1 MTEQHR
7 ILVGDCIDMMRTLP
21 DKSVHTCV
29 TSPPY
34 FGLRDYGV
42 DGQIGLEK
50 TPAEFVARLVD
61 VFREVRRVLRDDGT
75 AWVNMGDSYA
85 GSWGAHG
92 RDDMG
97 VGVSTISQRQVI
109 ASQRKAKATTHAE
122 YKPKDLMGMP
132 WRLAFALQDDG
143 WYLRQDIIW
152 HKPNPMPE
160 STRDRCTKAHE
171 YLFLLSKSRRYH
183 YDSDAIREPA
193 NLTGKGSANGFRG
206 GAYVNGTTFDNTEGG
221 KRTQMGNTVPPNNG
235 VGWGHGTD
243 ATARN
248 RSRVKVP
255 TGWDTS
261 TGDGGHGAFH
271 KDGAERSR
279 RDSFKRDDSKRE
291 QTIPGQT
298 KGTHRPD
305 REESSWDIE
314 TRNKRSVW
322 TVATHS
328 FKDAHFATF
337 PPDLIRPCVLA
348 GAPRGGV
355 VLDPFGGAGTTAVV
369 AMQEGRRSI
378 LCELNPDYAAMAERR
393 IATAWL
399 DGAAQMDVFH
409 DAKAVSG

>member
-1 MTEQHR
+1 MKQHR
-7 ILVGDCIDMMRTLP
+7 VLIGDCIESMRTLP
-21 DKSVHTCV
+21 DKSVQMCV

-34 FGLRDYGV
+34 YGLRDYGV
-42 DGQIGLEK
+42 DGQIGLEE
-50 TPAEFVARLVD
+50 TPAEFVARLVE

-85 GSWGAHG
+85 SKPNGPVGLGGHSTDAPHVAV
-92 RDDMG
+92 RTANARRSSQIPMG
-97 VGVSTISQRQVI
+97 F
-109 ASQRKAKATTHAE
+109 KH
-122 YKPKDLMGMP
+122 KDLMGMP

-206 GAYVNGTTFDNTEGG
+206 GAYVNGSTLDNAEGG
-221 KRTQMGNTVPPNNG
+221 KRTSTGNTVPPNNG

-243 ATARN
+243 AKARD
-248 RSRVKVP
+248 RSRVTVP

-261 TGDGGHGAFH
+261 TGEGAHGAFH

-291 QTIPGQT
+291 QVIPGQT

-305 REESSWDIE
+305 REESSWDVE

-322 TVATHS
+322 TVATHA
-328 FKDAHFATF
+328 FKEAHFATF
-337 PPDLIRPCVLA
+337 PPELIRPCILA

-369 AMQEGRRSI
+369 AMQEGRKSI
-378 LCELNPDYAAMAERR
+378 LCELNPEYAAMAERR
-393 IATAWL
+393 IAAAWL
-399 DGAAQMDVFH
+399 DGAAQMDVFRDTVQH
-409 DAKAVSG
+409 PAA

>member
-1 MTEQHR
+1 MTPSHQ

-21 DKSVHTCV
+21 DQSVQCCV

-34 FGLRDYGV
+34 YGLRDYGV
-42 DGQIGLEK
+42 DGQIGLEE
-50 TPAEFVARLVD
+50 TPAEFIARLVD

-85 GSWGAHG
+85 SKPNGPIGLGGHTSDTPHVAV
-92 RDDMG
+92 RTANARR
-97 VGVSTISQRQVI
+97 SSQI
-109 ASQRKAKATTHAE
+109 PSGFKH
-122 YKPKDLMGMP
+122 KDLMGMP

-206 GAYVNGTTFDNTEGG
+206 GAYVNGATFDNAEGG
-221 KRTQMGNTVPPNNG
+221 KRTSTGNTVPPNNG

-243 ATARN
+243 AKARN
-248 RSRVKVP
+248 RSRVTVP

-291 QTIPGQT
+291 QAIPGQN

-305 REESSWDIE
+305 REESQWDVE

-322 TVATHS
+322 TVATHA
-328 FKDAHFATF
+328 FKEAHFATF
-337 PPDLIRPCVLA
+337 PPDLIRPCILA
-348 GAPRGGV
+348 GAPRGGI

-369 AMQEGRRSI
+369 AMQEGRKSI
-378 LCELNPDYAAMAERR
+378 LCELNPEYAAMAERR
-393 IATAWL
+393 IAAAWL

-409 DAKAVSG
+409 DSAPAA

>member
-1 MTEQHR
+1 MIPSHQ

-21 DKSVHTCV
+21 DQSVQCCV

-34 FGLRDYGV
+34 YGLRDYGV
-42 DGQIGLEK
+42 DGQIGLEE
-50 TPAEFVARLVD
+50 TPAEFIARLVE

-85 GSWGAHG
+85 SKPNGPIGLGGHTNDAPHVAVRTANARRS
-92 RDDMG
+92 
-97 VGVSTISQRQVI
+97 SQI
-109 ASQRKAKATTHAE
+109 PSGFKH
-122 YKPKDLMGMP
+122 KDLMGMP

-206 GAYVNGTTFDNTEGG
+206 GAYVNGATFDNTEGG
-221 KRTQMGNTVPPNNG
+221 KRTSTGNTVPNNG

-243 ATARN
+243 ARARN
-248 RSRVKVP
+248 RSRVTVP
-255 TGWDTS
+255 AGWDTS

-291 QTIPGQT
+291 QTIPGQA

-305 REESSWDIE
+305 REESSWDVE

-322 TVATHS
+322 TVATHA
-328 FKDAHFATF
+328 FKEAHFATF
-337 PPDLIRPCVLA
+337 PPDLIRPCILA

-369 AMQEGRRSI
+369 AMQEGRKSI
-378 LCELNPDYAAMAERR
+378 LCELNPEYAAMAERR
-393 IATAWL
+393 IAAAWL

-409 DAKAVSG
+409 DSAPAA

>member
-21 DKSVHTCV
+21 DKSVQTCI

-42 DGQIGLEK
+42 DGQIGLEE
-50 TPAEFVARLVD
+50 TPAEFIARLVD

-85 GSWGAHG
+85 SKPNGPVGFGGHNTDAPHVAVRTANARRSSQIPEGFKHK
-92 RDDMG
+92 DM
-97 VGVSTISQRQVI
+97 
-109 ASQRKAKATTHAE
+109 
-122 YKPKDLMGMP
+122 MGIP

-171 YLFLLSKSRRYH
+171 YIFLLSKSRRYH
-183 YDSDAIREPA
+183 CDMEAIREPA
-193 NLTGKGSANGFRG
+193 IY
-206 GAYVNGTTFDNTEGG
+206 GATPT
-221 KRTQMGNTVPPNNG
+221 G
-235 VGWGHGTD
+235 VGFGHGFD
-243 ATARN
+243 AVTKPRAT
-248 RSRVKVP
+248 VP

-271 KDGAERSR
+271 KEGAERAR
-279 RDSFKRDDSKRE
+279 RDSFKREDSKRE
-291 QTIPGQT
+291 QVIPGQN

-305 REESSWDIE
+305 RKESTWDTA

-369 AMQEGRRSI
+369 AMQEGRKSI

-393 IATAWL
+393 ISAAWL

-409 DAKAVSG
+409 DSAPAA